1 MTALTCLGPCWLVM
15 TSLGLQWLGE
25 SQAGPVLVVL
35 AQGLVSVPLPEDLG
49 WGGRGPLDS
58 DPNAPWPPDSGL
70 ALLALLLE
78 SVLVSGEADL
88 LGLEMA
94 ERPHEG
100 SN

>member
-1 MTALTCLGPCWLVM
+1 MSLTLDQSQLSSWLK
-15 TSLGLQWLGE
+15 LR
-25 SQAGPVLVVL
+25 
-35 AQGLVSVPLPEDLG
+35 VSVPLPEDLG